1 MTKTDTNALIAELE
15 KILPLI
21 EQLET
26 GQDCEE
32 YAYAKGA
39 LFQAMTYAPEAFEA
53 LRCIPEAA
61 TELSR
66 LQAEVERL
74 TLDGNAPPVS
84 VLRQMQAA
92 EDQVE
97 RVAKAIA
104 KADGLDFDEVCGVE
118 ADPEEGYCDSGTCVA
133 ALYEDHDPDHARG
146 VYMRQARAALAA
158 MDREPGVYQS
168 AADCPLGDAHGM
180 ASTHGRASDG
190 VDCCDFC
197 GFPSQPAPQD
207 GEDQCPFCGS
217 SDNFIERADFSSCYV
232 TCNECGAHGPTSCDE
247 TEEDANAT
255 ENDECEPGERPAR
268 RLWQTRH
275 REQSIAELR
284 AENEPLLQLISTVR
298 EHLADGE
305 IGAAIVAIDK
315 FTRPERQAL
324 SGQGDGK

>member
-1 MTKTDTNALIAELE
+1 MSDTPKMLAMARRIEGMEYVRLCNVCEGEGSYDQQYTAGCGGGYYTMRGKCDYCGATGLIY
-15 KILPLI
+15 KP
-21 EQLET
+21 T
-26 GQDCEE
+26 
-32 YAYAKGA
+32 
-39 LFQAMTYAPEAFEA
+39 
-53 LRCIPEAA
+53 
-61 TELSR
+61 
-66 LQAEVERL
+66 
-74 TLDGNAPPVS
+74 GNAPPVS

-247 TEEDANAT
+247 TEEAANAT

-324 SGQGDGK
+324 SGQGEA